1 MFLIFDTETT
11 GLPRNYNAPVSDLDN
26 WPRMVQLAWQLHDAR
41 GNLLQH
47 DSIIVKPEGYTIP
60 FATIQIHGITNERA
74 NEEGLDL
81 KNTLQKFIDIVSQ
94 TTYLCG
100 HNIEFDIN
108 IVGAELLRCGFQN
121 VLENKLFIDTKN
133 DQTTEYC
140 ALPGG
145 RGGKFKWPTLSEL
158 YQKLFNKGFEEAHNA
173 AFDVA
178 ATSKVFFE
186 IIKRGITRVRE
197 IATDMLPSLNYVAP
211 DLSALIKHEQYW
223 KERKAHEEKEREEI
237 KQQEAAKQRAAVD
250 SAQNIDTKGIRFSHL
265 HNHTQFSVLQST
277 SDVAALVGKA
287 IEFGSPGVALTDHG
301 NMYGAFLFWKE
312 IDGQNKKIKE
322 HNTAIEKGEITGE
335 KKEELK
341 CIIGCEVNIC
351 ADHKDKTKKDNGFTQ
366 VLIAKNRKGYENLCR
381 ISSLGLIDG
390 AYYVPRID
398 KEILVKY
405 KEGLIATTGSLNSE
419 VPFSIIHLGEQ
430 QGETAFLWYKE
441 QFGDDFYVE
450 INRQY
455 QNRDEE
461 YANVKLL
468 ELAKKYNVNYF
479 AANSNYY
486 IDKKG
491 SEAHDI
497 LLCVK
502 EGEKKSTSVGKG
514 KGLRYGMPNQ
524 EFYFK
529 SPAEMAALFR
539 DLPEALD
546 NTNLVVDKIEQFKL
560 GREVLLPKFEIA
572 LDFIESKSRSIDES
586 FQRIVALKEKDW
598 EAKNYSEV
606 VIEQQKAEMRIIAE
620 QFVYMT
626 ELTYQGAAKRYPDL
640 TPEIKE
646 RIDFELATIE
656 RMGYPGYF
664 LIVADFIS
672 EARRL
677 GVSVGPGRGSAA
689 GSAIAY
695 CLGITNVD
703 PIKFDLLFER
713 FLNPDRISM
722 PDIDID
728 FDDEGRGKVID
739 YVINKYG
746 SDQVAQIITYGTMGG
761 KSAIKDTARVLDLP
775 LDDANRLTKMF
786 PDSLD
791 ARLRALL
798 KPGGID
804 PKYLGKIEGKR
815 EVIDQS
821 YAFRKLAEEKTQEA
835 DVLKQ
840 AYELEGCLRNTGI
853 HACGVIITPG
863 EMVKYV
869 PVTKGKDSDML
880 VTQFDNSVAESAG
893 LLKMDF
899 LGLRTLTII
908 KDAISFIR
916 QTKNIEIDIDAI
928 SLEDEKT
935 YELFQRGET
944 NGIFQYESAGMQK
957 SLKELKPDAFTDLIA
972 MNALYRPGPIAYI
985 PNYINRKHGREAVTY
1000 DLEGMDEFLQET
1012 YGITVYQEQVM
1023 RLSQK
1028 LANFTKGDADVLRK
1042 AMGKKD
1048 KKTLD
1053 KLKPLF
1059 IENAS
1064 KNGHDAKVLEKV
1076 WKDWEAFA
1084 SYAFNKS
1091 HSTCY
1096 AYVAFQTAYLKA
1108 HYPSEYMASTLNH
1121 QGSIE
1126 SIAFFME
1133 ECKRMG
1139 IRVLGPDIN
1148 EGFSKF
1154 MVTPGGDIRFG
1165 MASIKGVGENTV
1177 RNIID
1182 ERNANGK
1189 FSSVFDLAKRLD
1201 SKSINKKSLEGL
1213 ALAGGFD
1220 SLEGCHRAMF
1230 FVPDAADGLTLTDKM
1245 IKYSNQ
1251 MSLGNDTSQA
1261 SLFGGDDEIQITEPQ
1276 LPNKIEP
1283 WSALEQLSRE
1293 KEVVGF
1299 FISGHPLDPY
1309 KVVIEHRCNAN
1320 CAQLKAGLEPF
1331 KNREVIFGGIV
1342 TGFENR
1348 TSKTGNAFGKLI
1360 IEDYNGN
1367 VELML
1372 FGKDFIEYN
1381 KYMVQGLFVF
1391 VKARVQERY
1400 NQPGS
1405 LEIKLSRIEL
1415 LDEVKKNAFSLIKL
1429 KIKLS
1434 SLDEAMVLKLES
1446 LMNRFEG
1453 KSSLEFYVEDEE
1465 QHQNIKL
1472 FSKKNKVSIENEFLL
1487 ELDKFAEINY
1497 DLN

>member
-11 GLPRNYNAPVSDLDN
+11 GLPKNYNTPLTDFDN
-26 WPRMVQLAWQLHDAR
+26 WPRMVQVAWQLHDAT
-41 GNLLQH
+41 GNLLQ
-47 DSIIVKPEGYTIP
+47 SSSVIIKPEGYTIP

-74 NEEGLDL
+74 NEEGQNL
-81 KNTLQKFIDIVSQ
+81 KTTLEQFADAVNKANYV
-94 TTYLCG
+94 CG
-100 HNIEFDIN
+100 HNVEFDLN
-108 IVGAELLRCGFQN
+108 IVGAEFLRSGLQN
-121 VLENKLFIDTKN
+121 VLESKPFIDTKN

-145 RGGKFKWPTLSEL
+145 RGGKFKWPTLTEL
-158 YQKLFNKGFEEAHNA
+158 HQKLFNKGFDEAHNA
-173 AFDVA
+173 AFDVD
-178 ATSKVFFE
+178 ATTKVFFE
-186 IIKRGITRVRE
+186 IIKRGITKVKE
-197 IATDMLPSLNYVAP
+197 VSADLLPTINYVAP
-211 DLSALIKHEQYW
+211 DFTELIKHENYW
-223 KERKAHEEKEREEI
+223 RERKAKEAKEKED
-237 KQQEAAKQRAAVD
+237 AAKTTSVETSETSSD
-250 SAQNIDTKGIRFSHL
+250 VNIKFSHL

-287 IEFGSPGVALTDHG
+287 LEFKSPGVALTDHG

-312 IDGQNKKIKE
+312 IDSQNKKIKE
-322 HNTAIEKGEITGE
+322 HNAAIDKGEVIGE
-335 KKEELK
+335 KKTELK

-381 ISSLGLIDG
+381 ISSIGLIDG
-390 AYYVPRID
+390 SYYVPRID
-398 KEILVKY
+398 KDILVKY
-405 KEGLIATTGSLNSE
+405 KEGLIATTGSLSSE
-419 VPFSIIHLGEQ
+419 VPHSIINLGEE
-430 QGETAFLWYKE
+430 QGEQAFIWYKE
-441 QFGDDFYVE
+441 QFGEDFYVE
-450 INRQY
+450 LNRQY
-455 QNRDEE
+455 KTQDED
-461 YANVKLL
+461 YANNILL
-468 ELAKKYNVNYF
+468 TLAKKYNVPYF

-491 SEAHDI
+491 SKSHDI

-502 EGEKKSTSVGKG
+502 DNEKLETPKG
-514 KGLRYGMPNQ
+514 KGRGFRYGMPNE

-529 SPAEMAALFR
+529 SPSEMAALFQ
-539 DLPEALD
+539 DIPEALT
-546 NTNLVVDKIEQFKL
+546 NTNLIVDKIEQFKL

-572 LDFIESKSRSIDES
+572 QDFIDSKSAEIEASYL
-586 FQRIVALKEKDW
+586 RIVALKEKDW
-598 EAKNYSEV
+598 QSKNLSEAAVDELKKEV
-606 VIEQQKAEMRIIAE
+606 RTIAE

-626 ELTYQGAAKRYPDL
+626 ELTYIGAAKRYPDL
-640 TPEIKE
+640 TKEIKD

-728 FDDEGRGKVID
+728 FDDEGRGAVID
-739 YVINKYG
+739 YVIKKYG
-746 SDQVAQIITYGTMGG
+746 STQVAQIITYGTMGG

-786 PDSLD
+786 PESLD
-791 ARLRALL
+791 AKLRALL

-804 PKYLGKIEGKR
+804 AKYLGKIEGKR
-815 EVIDQS
+815 DVIDQS
-821 YAFRKLAEEKTQEA
+821 YAFRKLAEEKTPEA

-869 PVTKGKDSDML
+869 PVTKGKENDML

-908 KDAISFIR
+908 KDAVTLIKKTR
-916 QTKNIEIDIDAI
+916 NIDVDIDAI

-935 YELFQRGET
+935 YQLFQRGET

-957 SLKELKPDAFTDLIA
+957 ALKELKPDSFTDLIA
-972 MNALYRPGPIAYI
+972 MNALYRPGPLAYI
-985 PNYINRKHGREAVTY
+985 PNYIARKHGREKITY

-1059 IENAS
+1059 IENAT

-1108 HYPSEYMASTLNH
+1108 HYPAEYMASILNH
-1121 QGSIE
+1121 TGSIE

-1139 IRVLGPDIN
+1139 IKVLGPDVN
-1148 EGFSKF
+1148 EGFGKF
-1154 MVTPGGDIRFG
+1154 SVMPNGDIRFG
-1165 MASIKGVGENTV
+1165 MASIKGVGENVVTALV
-1177 RNIID
+1177 E
-1182 ERNANGK
+1182 ERNKNGK
-1189 FSSVFDLAKRLD
+1189 FSSVFDFASRLD
-1201 SKSINKKSLEGL
+1201 SKAINKKSLEGL
-1213 ALAGGFD
+1213 ALSGAMD
-1220 SLEGCHRAMF
+1220 SFEGVHRAMF
-1230 FVPDAADGLTLTDKM
+1230 FKLETDGTTLTDRM
-1245 IKYSNQ
+1245 IKYGNQ
-1251 MSLGNDTSQA
+1251 KNNGTDTSQA
-1261 SLFGGDDEIQITEPQ
+1261 SLFGGEDEIEITEPQ
-1276 LPNKIEP
+1276 LPKVEP
-1283 WSALEQLSRE
+1283 WNSLEQLARE

-1309 KVVIEHRCNAN
+1309 KLEIEHLCKTN
-1320 CAQLKAGLEPF
+1320 CALLKAGLEPY
-1331 KNREVIFGGIV
+1331 KGKEVTIAGIV
-1342 TGFENR
+1342 VNTENR
-1348 TSKTGNAFGKLI
+1348 TSKTGNQFGKI
-1360 IEDYNGN
+1360 VIEDYHGAFDI
-1367 VELML
+1367 ML
-1372 FGKDFIEYN
+1372 FGKDFVEYQ
-1381 KYMVQGLFVF
+1381 KFMVPQLFVF
-1391 VKARVQERY
+1391 VKGRVQERY

-1405 LEIKLSRIEL
+1405 LEFKVQKIEL
-1415 LDEVKKNAFSLIKL
+1415 LDEIKQKAFSNLKVKIELSQLTDELITNLENLFKQYNGKSNVEFFVEDPTENMSIKL
-1429 KIKLS
+1429 HSKGFKVAISNDL
-1434 SLDEAMVLKLES
+1434 
-1446 LMNRFEG
+1446 
-1453 KSSLEFYVEDEE
+1453 
-1465 QHQNIKL
+1465 L
-1472 FSKKNKVSIENEFLL
+1472 F
-1487 ELDKFAEINY
+1487 ELDRLGSITTE
-1497 DLN
+1497 LN